1 MKVRKVLIFVLI
13 VGILWNMSISAESIS
28 VKLRGK
34 LALVGILSG
43 VAFLTHTL
51 VKRDMQTTEKMRYQ
65 LGRPERII
73 QFERGFD
80 NWNFHYYNKHYY
92 VFLNDRFIRKE
103 VRVTSFPI
111 QTSHDNLNN
120 YFAPNYTSNWNRIVM
135 TNVVN
140 RTFSVRPMW
149 LSPFLLHQQKDPQF
163 VSFYPHLSE
172 AERLQLQRWLHPRLM
187 LQK

>member
-1 MKVRKVLIFVLI
+1 MLIFVLI

-51 VKRDMQTTEKMRYQ
+51 VKRDMQTTENLQFQ

-80 NWNFHYYNKHYY
+80 NWNFHYYHKHYY
-92 VFLNDRFIRKE
+92 IFLNERFIGKK

-120 YFAPNYTSNWNRIVM
+120 RFVPNYTSNWDGIVM
-135 TNVVN
+135 KDVAN
-140 RTFSVRPMW
+140 RTFSVCPKL
-149 LSPFLLHQQKDPQF
+149 LSPFLLHQQLNPQSVF
-163 VSFYPHLSE
+163 HDLP
-172 AERLQLQRWLHPRLM
+172 QLGVGR
-187 LQK
+187 